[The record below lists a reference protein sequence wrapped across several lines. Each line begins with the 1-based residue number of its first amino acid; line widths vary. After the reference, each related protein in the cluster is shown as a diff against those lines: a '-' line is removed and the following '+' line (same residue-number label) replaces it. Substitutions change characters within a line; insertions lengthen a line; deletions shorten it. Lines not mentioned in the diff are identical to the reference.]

1 MLILSGTAHKVQ
13 VITDAAVTVDTHA
26 SFVKRDATTSTA
38 ENKNTNITT
47 ATTTDITGSP
57 ATGEQ
62 WTVKTIIVN
71 NKHASTSVAVTV
83 ELVSTS
89 VTSRLI
95 KLTLNAG
102 ETLQYFEGE
111 GWFVLDASGNIKNIS
126 ATPVLQ
132 IRALAG
138 DASNSSATPA
148 EVTGLKV
155 ILGVGTYIFRYTLRY
170 QSTASGT
177 GVRFSA
183 NFDGTVTSFVQQCRW
198 VDASATAS
206 TAAPDQDAV
215 GAAGQVMGAMAGRV
229 KSVAGLGTTI
239 SVDTQDADMMMIL
252 EGMMVV
258 TVAGELELWHGSEG
272 AVATKVMAGSVV
284 EVLKAA

>member
-26 SFVKRDATTSTA
+26 SFIKRDASTSTA
-38 ENKNTNITT
+38 DNKNTNIST

-57 ATGEQ
+57 ASGEQ
-62 WTVKTIIVN
+62 WNVKAIIIN
-71 NKHASTSVAVTV
+71 NKHASSSVAVTV

-89 VTSRLI
+89 LTSRLV

-102 ETLQYFEGE
+102 ETLQYWEGE
-111 GWFVLDASGNIKNIS
+111 GWFVLDASGNIKNIT

-132 IRALAG
+132 IRALSAEHSI
-138 DASNSSATPA
+138 ASATPT
-148 EVTGLKV
+148 EVTGLTLL
-155 ILGVGTYIFRYTLRY
+155 LGVGTYRFTYHIRY
-170 QSTASGT
+170 QSTATGT
-177 GVRFSA
+177 GVKFSA
-183 NFDGTVTSFVQQCRW
+183 NFDGTVTSFVQQYRW
-198 VDASATAS
+198 VDAAATAS

-215 GAAGQVMGAMAGRV
+215 AAAGQVMGAMAGRA
-229 KSVAGLGTTI
+229 KSTAGLGTTI
-239 SVDTQDADMMMIL
+239 SVDTGDADMMIIL

-272 AVATKVMAGSVV
+272 AVTTKVMPGSIV
-284 EVLKAA
+284 EVAKAA